1 VSISRMVGLMA
12 NEKRWWVAS
21 EEYGTGNIV
30 PEQAYSSER
39 DATMAAREYARN
51 TPRGRRD
58 PSLVFHVVGS
68 DEYGEPVLDDPQTS
82 YDRAWV
88 IRDESRHQP
97 ASRARLKQLPLFN
110 PRGTRRLVRRPQRL
124 RQNPGSKVANRAL
137 GAVAGA
143 GLQAAINN
151 LYPWMPSDQGRLLA
165 NQLSLSD
172 VWWRIAAPLGGAL
185 LIGIKAGPDI
195 GVAFFGGAVGISLLA
210 GGKVMFVDNWWPI
223 LAVPPGEW
231 FRFGQPATP
240 DVNTV
245 RDLGPDGAPG
255 FAWDWATGRVFTIVE
270 NTFAGTA
277 TSVAEA
283 VAAAGRFF

>member
-1 VSISRMVGLMA
+1 M
-12 NEKRWWVAS
+12 
-21 EEYGTGNIV
+21 
-30 PEQAYSSER
+30 
-39 DATMAAREYARN
+39 
-51 TPRGRRD
+51 
-58 PSLVFHVVGS
+58 
-68 DEYGEPVLDDPQTS
+68 
-82 YDRAWV
+82 
-88 IRDESRHQP
+88 
-97 ASRARLKQLPLFN
+97 
-110 PRGTRRLVRRPQRL
+110 
-124 RQNPGSKVANRAL
+124 ANRAL

-223 LAVPPGEW
+223 LAVPPGER